1 MTDDDVDAMFRPKL
15 TAVRVLHELSLRT
28 TLHQF
33 VLFSSISGIL
43 GSRWLGHY
51 AATSTYLD
59 TFAFARRAVGLPAT
73 VVNWGLWKS
82 LADDKS
88 DARKVTSETGM
99 EAMDDDVAIR
109 ALALAMR
116 PNAPVRHAVVDADW
130 PLLAAAYRTRG
141 SLRVVDD
148 LASEPT
154 DVEFT
159 RTETEFRKALRE
171 CAPERRHHLLL
182 DRVRALASGVMG
194 LAESE
199 VLDPSAGFFQLG
211 MDSLMSVTLGRNLS
225 ETLGEPLTP
234 AVVFDYPTVETLT
247 DYLSTILPEFADAA
261 DTVADAYDDFTEDEL
276 LQQLSERLA

>member
-1 MTDDDVDAMFRPKL
+1 MFRPKL
-15 TAVRVLHELSLRT
+15 DAVRLLHELSLRST
-28 TLHQF
+28 VHQF

-51 AATSTYLD
+51 AATSTFLD
-59 TFAFARRAVGLPAT
+59 TFAFARRTLGLPAT
-73 VVNWGLWKS
+73 VVNWGVWKS
-82 LADDKS
+82 LADSKS
-88 DARKVTSETGM
+88 DAQKVAFQTGM
-99 EAMDDDVAIR
+99 EPMDDDVAIR
-109 ALALAMR
+109 ALHLVTR

-148 LASEPT
+148 LVSESA
-154 DVEFT
+154 DFEVT

-171 CAPERRHHLLL
+171 CAPERRYHFLL
-182 DRVRALASGVMG
+182 DRVGALASGVMG
-194 LAESE
+194 LGESE
-199 VLDPSAGFFQLG
+199 VLDPSGGFFQLG
-211 MDSLMSVTLGRNLS
+211 MDSLMSVTLGRDLS

-247 DYLSTILPEFADAA
+247 DYLSTILPEFAGGA
-261 DTVADAYDDFTEDEL
+261 DNIPDAYDDFSEDEL